1 MSITRS
7 DGTTLEFDISKIIDA
22 LQKAFEVIA
31 ERIQEMTQG
40 FFTVAHD
47 LAHLL
52 MHFFR
57 SFSGRKVTKKAVIR
71 YICAVQL
78 PIANYKSFVISYLEH
93 ACVTRKLILISRHHN
108 SNYFRVSASF

>member
-22 LQKAFEVIA
+22 LIKAFETIS
-31 ERIQEMTQG
+31 ERMQEIKEH
-40 FFTVAHD
+40 FFTCAHEM
-47 LAHLL
+47 AHML
-52 MHFFR
+52 MSFFH
-57 SFSGRKVTKKAVIR
+57 SFTGRKVTKKAVIR

-78 PIANYKSFVISYLEH
+78 PIANYKGLVISYLEH